1 MAFSEKVSILLFIGV
16 IFAILVIEASLLLRS
31 VLNMLLRRPVKRFFL
46 ARSAIIIH
54 VLAAIIVICFLYG
67 YFIEPYWIEIKTVE
81 IVTPKLKSASFRIV
95 QISDMHCDTKQ
106 RNEEKL
112 VHIINDLAPD
122 VIIFTGDTLNTPEAL
137 GLFKNTMRNLRAGLA
152 KIAVRG
158 NFDVWYWNNI
168 DLYSDTGFNV
178 LDRGSVTIEKAG
190 EKISISGLSCQY
202 PEELR
207 TVLSDILADRFN
219 VFAYHYPDFAE
230 SLKGLNVDL
239 YLCGHTH
246 GGQIALP
253 VYGAIITLSKFGK
266 KYESGEYKIGD
277 TILYVNRGI
286 GMEAGHAP
294 RVRFFARP
302 EITVFEIRGKP

>member
-31 VLNMLLRRPVKRFFL
+31 VLNMALRRPVKRFFL

-54 VLAAIIVICFLYG
+54 VFAAIIVICFLYG

-106 RNEEKL
+106 RNEEKV

-190 EKISISGLSCQY
+190 EKISISGLSCQN

-207 TVLSDILADRFN
+207 TVLSDNLADRFN

>member
-1 MAFSEKVSILLFIGV
+1 MA
-16 IFAILVIEASLLLRS
+16 
-31 VLNMLLRRPVKRFFL
+31 LRRPVKRFFL

-54 VLAAIIVICFLYG
+54 VFAAIIVICFLYG

-106 RNEEKL
+106 RNEEKV

-190 EKISISGLSCQY
+190 EKISISGLSCQN

-207 TVLSDILADRFN
+207 TVLSDNLADRFN